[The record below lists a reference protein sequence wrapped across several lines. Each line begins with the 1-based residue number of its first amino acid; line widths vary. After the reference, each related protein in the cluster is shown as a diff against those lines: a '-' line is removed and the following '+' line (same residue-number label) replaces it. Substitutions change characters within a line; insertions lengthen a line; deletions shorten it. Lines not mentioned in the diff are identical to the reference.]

1 MVVRAAG
8 AGGSGCQLDHLVSR
22 IRRQKEQVMNWDIIE
37 GNWKQYKGK
46 VREQWGDLTD
56 DHLDVIAGKRTILAG
71 KLQEAYGITRQ
82 AAEDQIR
89 RFEESNKDLDSK
101 P

>member
-1 MVVRAAG
+1 
-8 AGGSGCQLDHLVSR
+8 
-22 IRRQKEQVMNWDIIE
+22 MNRDIIE

-71 KLQEAYGITRQ
+71 KLQEAYGISKQ

-89 RFEESNKDLDSK
+89 RFEESNKDSDSES
-101 P
+101 